1 MGVADSLWEKDLN
14 IVSYGDYLANLDAA
28 KTKKA
33 KDKIAVIYAEG
44 EIVGGEGSGSDIGTD
59 LAAQIQKAVKDKNVK
74 ALVLR
79 VNSPGGSVLTA
90 DIIYQELMKVKE
102 RMPVVASYGNY
113 AASGGYYIS
122 CMADKIFAQPNTLTG
137 SIGVFGT
144 IPNTQELLT
153 KKLGFDFDE
162 VKTNKNATAFK
173 SMSRPMSAYEKAVM
187 QQNIEEIYEG
197 FVSKVAAGRGMT
209 WAQVDSIGQG
219 RVWSG
224 TNALQIGLVDSLG
237 GLEDALAYAA
247 SLAGL
252 ENYTTVEYP
261 KEKDFM
267 TQLME
272 MFSAKASAKMQMR
285 MTEEMGAEWSEAY
298 RLLMQVRD
306 AKEPQVWARME
317 DVVVF
322 E

>member
-1 MGVADSLWEKDLN
+1 M
-14 IVSYGDYLANLDAA
+14 
-28 KTKKA
+28 
-33 KDKIAVIYAEG
+33 
-44 EIVGGEGSGSDIGTD
+44 
-59 LAAQIQKAVKDKNVK
+59 
-74 ALVLR
+74 
-79 VNSPGGSVLTA
+79 
-90 DIIYQELMKVKE
+90 
-102 RMPVVASYGNY
+102 
-113 AASGGYYIS
+113 
-122 CMADKIFAQPNTLTG
+122 
-137 SIGVFGT
+137 
-144 IPNTQELLT
+144 
-153 KKLGFDFDE
+153 
-162 VKTNKNATAFK
+162 KTNKNATAFK
-173 SMSRPMSAYEKAVM
+173 SVSRPMNAYEKEVM

-272 MFSAKASAKMQMR
+272 MFSAKAAAKMKMR
-285 MTEEMGAEWSEAY
+285 MAEEMGTEWNEAY
-298 RLLMQVRD
+298 KLLMQVRD